1 MSAPPSPRVRVA
13 DSPSPKSP
21 LSPNST
27 NGANGDYF
35 ASPKLE
41 SIIEHV
47 QYDHQPTQRNNS
59 ISSITF
65 RGNSKS
71 RPSIDGK
78 GKSKSTST
86 TRIRDASPP
95 PPPVSF
101 DNIASL
107 SEPTERNTIS
117 FTLNAKHKGY
127 QYKRRS
133 RTFMVGIDENSY
145 SDIALQWMLEE
156 LVDDGDEIICLRVVD
171 KDSKITTDRAL
182 EKKQY
187 QQEARDLLKSIQR
200 KNDDNRAISIVLEFA
215 VGKVHTTFQK
225 MIQIYEPAMLIV
237 GTRGRSLGGFQ
248 GLVGN
253 RNSFS
258 KWCLQYSPIPVVV
271 VRPTEKRLKKK
282 QKREIDPLRQSYA
295 RLLQDSGVDLHET
308 QVVASNLEE
317 PIGPLAEAHA
327 VAAALGLPAA
337 FDPTLKPFILDGSR
351 ALKKVDS
358 GKSEET
364 NYTSGPDSR
373 PSSPDMLVKSH
384 RSAQLDSPMM
394 SGDEYSENEEDE
406 FEAMPG
412 HLLLDNNRDEPN
424 PEVEKK
430 KKLHEMELEE
440 AKALG
445 RKASTGSTESDGREG
460 DGGGNND

>member
-1 MSAPPSPRVRVA
+1 M
-13 DSPSPKSP
+13 PKSP

-27 NGANGDYF
+27 NGANADYF
-35 ASPKLE
+35 TSPKLE

-78 GKSKSTST
+78 VKSKSASA
-86 TRIRDASPP
+86 TRIRGASPP
-95 PPPVSF
+95 PPPKFQSKVSF

-187 QQEARDLLKSIQR
+187 QQEARDLLKSIQK

-295 RLLQDSGVDLHET
+295 RLLQESGVDLHET

-373 PSSPDMLVKSH
+373 PSSPDMLMKSP

-460 DGGGNND
+460 DGGGDSK